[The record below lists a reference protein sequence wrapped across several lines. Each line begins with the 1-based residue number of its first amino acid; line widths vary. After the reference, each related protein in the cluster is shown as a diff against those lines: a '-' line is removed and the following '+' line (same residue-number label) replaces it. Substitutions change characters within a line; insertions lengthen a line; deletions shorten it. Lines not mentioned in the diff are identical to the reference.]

1 MQLAVFDLDGTI
13 TRRDTLAQYVFGY
26 LRRHPWRFIGL
37 PLVLPALIG
46 FALKRRDHGQLKAA
60 FIRSTLRG
68 CSREQLEAWNAQFV
82 PALLARGVFA
92 DAIAR
97 IAAHREAG
105 DRLVLMSASV
115 DFYVPAIGQALGFA
129 QTLCTGVLWKGNFLD
144 GALTT
149 PNRRGV
155 EKVHCFEAL
164 RQAHPGL
171 KTAAYGNAGSDL
183 PHLRLADHG
192 VLVNGDPAAR
202 REASAAGVSN
212 VDWK

>member
-26 LRRHPWRFIGL
+26 LWRHPWRFLGL
-37 PLVLPALIG
+37 PLVLPATIG
-46 FALKRRDHGQLKAA
+46 FALKLRDRGQLKAA
-60 FIRSTLRG
+60 FIRATLRG
-68 CSREQLEAWNAQFV
+68 CTREQIEEWNAAFV

-97 IAAHREAG
+97 VAGHREAG
-105 DRLVLMSASV
+105 DHLVLMSASV
-115 DFYVPAIGQALGFA
+115 DFYVPAIGRALGFA
-129 QTLCTGVLWKGNFLD
+129 ETICTGVRWNGDRLD
-144 GALTT
+144 GTLTT

-155 EKVHCFEAL
+155 AKVHCFEAL
-164 RQAHPGL
+164 RQAHPGM

-202 REASAAGVSN
+202 REASAAGVSI